1 MSIIELNNIVKIYN
15 KGKENQVNAL
25 RGVNLTVE
33 RGESLAIMGV
43 SGSGK
48 STLLHILG
56 LLDNYNEGEYIYDG
70 INIKDL
76 NANDKAHFRNRS
88 IGYVLQDFGLIEN
101 QKVMYNIM
109 LPLYFTKEKS
119 STFKSKVMQ
128 VAKDMGIENLLKRK
142 VSQLSGG
149 QKQRVALARALVTN
163 PEVILAD
170 EPTSALDRATSTGII
185 DCLIQ
190 LVEKGKTII
199 MVTHDKQ
206 VADRFARTVYIEDGI
221 IKSN

>member
-119 STFKSKVMQ
+119 RTFKSKVMQ

-185 DCLIQ
+185 DCLMQ